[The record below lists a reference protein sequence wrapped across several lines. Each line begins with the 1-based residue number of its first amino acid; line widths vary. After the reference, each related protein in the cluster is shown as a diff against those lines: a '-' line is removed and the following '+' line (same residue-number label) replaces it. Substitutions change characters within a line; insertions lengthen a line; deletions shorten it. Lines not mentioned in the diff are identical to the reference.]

1 MTDQQFTDPAE
12 RGPEIDD
19 CPTVDACARVLA
31 DAFAREPA
39 VSWVGGGSSAARE
52 NWFDAT
58 LRADATIPG
67 SRRYALTGDG
77 GRPIAVAV
85 LTPPGARLSP
95 AAQAQWAARTLARCG
110 PRSVQRTLRY
120 LDLTEAGAPESA
132 WTLEFIGVVP
142 GAAGRG
148 AGRRLLDRL
157 LADTSA
163 TAGVFLTTADPG
175 NVALYQ
181 HFGFVTLRH
190 LSVGPLNVATMLRR
204 RTSNP

>member
-39 VSWVGGGSSAARE
+39 VSWVGGGSSAARG
-52 NWFDAT
+52 NWFAAP
-58 LRADATIPG
+58 LRADANLPG

-77 GRPIAVAV
+77 GRPIVVAI
-85 LTPPGARLSP
+85 LTPPGAALSP
-95 AAQAQWAARTLARCG
+95 AAQAQWGPYARALWAPGRATDPALSADHRSQCARG
-110 PRSVQRTLRY
+110 G
-120 LDLTEAGAPESA
+120 LDA
-132 WTLEFIGVVP
+132 EFIGVDP
-142 GAAGRG
+142 GAVGRD

-181 HFGFVTLRH
+181 HFGFVTLRR

>member
-1 MTDQQFTDPAE
+1 MNDPQFPDTAPH
-12 RGPEIDD
+12 GSEIDD
-19 CPTVDACARVLA
+19 CPPVDACVGVLA
-31 DAFAREPA
+31 DAFARESA
-39 VSWVGGGSSAARE
+39 TSWICGSSSATRE

-77 GRPIAVAV
+77 GRPIAAAV
-85 LTPPGARLSP
+85 LTPPGARFSP

-163 TAGVFLTTADPG
+163 AAGVYLTTADPG

-181 HFGFVTLRH
+181 HFGFVTQRR

-204 RTSNP
+204 RTSSP

>member
-1 MTDQQFTDPAE
+1 MTDPQFPDTAPH
-12 RGPEIDD
+12 GPEIDD
-19 CPTVDACARVLA
+19 CPPVDACARVLA
-31 DAFAREPA
+31 DAFARESA
-39 VSWVGGGSSAARE
+39 TSWICGNSSAVKE

-58 LRADATIPG
+58 LRAQATLPG
-67 SRRYALTGDG
+67 SRRYTLAGHG
-77 GRPIAVAV
+77 GRPIAAAV
-85 LTPPGARLSP
+85 LTPPRAPISP

-120 LDLTEAGAPESA
+120 LHLTEAGAPESA

-157 LADTSA
+157 LADTPA

-204 RTSNP
+204 RTSSP

>member
-1 MTDQQFTDPAE
+1 MNDPQFPDTAPH
-12 RGPEIDD
+12 GPEIDD
-19 CPTVDACARVLA
+19 CPPVDACVRVLA
-31 DAFAREPA
+31 DAFARESA
-39 VSWVGGGSSAARE
+39 TSWICGGSSTTRE

-58 LRADATIPG
+58 LRADATLPG

-77 GRPIAVAV
+77 GRPIAAAV

-95 AAQAQWAARTLARCG
+95 AAQAQWAARALARCG
-110 PRSVQRTLRY
+110 PRPVQRTLRY
-120 LDLTEAGAPESA
+120 LDLTEAGAPKSA

-163 TAGVFLTTADPG
+163 AAGVYLTTADPG

-181 HFGFVTLRH
+181 HFGFVTQRR
-190 LSVGPLNVATMLRR
+190 LSVGPLNVVTMLRR
-204 RTSNP
+204 RTSSL

>member
-1 MTDQQFTDPAE
+1 MNDPQFPDTAP

-31 DAFAREPA
+31 DAFARESA
-39 VSWVGGGSSAARE
+39 TSWICGSSSATRE
-52 NWFDAT
+52 SWFDAT

-77 GRPIAVAV
+77 GPIAAAV

-120 LDLTEAGAPESA
+120 LALTEAGAPESA

-163 TAGVFLTTADPG
+163 AAGVYLTTADPG

-181 HFGFVTLRH
+181 HFGFVTQRR

-204 RTSNP
+204 RTSSP